1 VREKIRVDRLEIGM
15 YVESLCGKWIDHPF
29 WRTRFLVRNERE
41 LAALRA
47 SGVAECWIDRSKGV
61 ERGDGSVAT
70 AGDRVLPVAEG
81 AASATPSAEG
91 QPPAGVAERQAAG
104 EAGPVE
110 PALRARG
117 DDPARR
123 NGPTEAPT
131 PVLRYEDEVERAAV
145 VCAQA
150 ARATQ
155 SLFREARLG
164 RAIELDRC
172 AAVAQQIAESATRNP
187 SALVSLARVRTHHS
201 YTFMHSIAVC
211 ALMTALAR
219 ELGFDEA
226 ATRDAALAGLL
237 HDIGKAGI
245 ERALLDKPGRLSDE
259 EFVAMKKHPEIG
271 HRMLIESRAV
281 NDVVLRACLHH
292 HERYDGDGYP
302 AGLAG
307 EAIPCA
313 ARMNALCDVYD
324 AITSLRAY
332 KEPWDPAESIAKMA
346 AWTKAGQF
354 DPALFRAFA
363 NTVGIY
369 PVGSLVRMKSGRLG
383 IVVDQNPQLPA
394 QPCVKIFW
402 STRKSLPVRV
412 ERVDLADAGAGDRIV
427 ARESNAQWGFR
438 HLPELLMGEET
449 YRKLAAA

>member
-1 VREKIRVDRLEIGM
+1 VAVREKVRVERLEIGM

-29 WRTRFLVRNERE
+29 WRTRFVVRNERE

-47 SGVAECWIDRSKGV
+47 SGIAECWIDRSK
-61 ERGDGSVAT
+61 SVARAEPAPRAAAPAT
-70 AGDRVLPVAEG
+70 AAAADAGRAE
-81 AASATPSAEG
+81 A
-91 QPPAGVAERQAAG
+91 
-104 EAGPVE
+104 
-110 PALRARG
+110 ALRAAT
-117 DDPARR
+117 DDPAHRKTS
-123 NGPTEAPT
+123 TEVPRAG
-131 PVLRYEDEVERAAV
+131 LRYEDEVERASV

-172 AAVAQQIAESATRNP
+172 AEVAQQIAESATRNP

-219 ELGFDEA
+219 QLGFDDC

-245 ERALLDKPGRLSDE
+245 GRELLDKPGRLSDD
-259 EFVAMKKHPEIG
+259 EFVAVKKHPEIG
-271 HRMLIESRAV
+271 HRMLVENHAV

-292 HERYDGDGYP
+292 HERYDGEGYP
-302 AGLAG
+302 ARLAG
-307 EAIPCA
+307 EAIPYE

-332 KEPWDPAESIAKMA
+332 KQPWDPAESIAKMA
-346 AWTKAGQF
+346 AWTKSGQF

-369 PVGSLVRMKSGRLG
+369 PVGSLVRMKSERLAV
-383 IVVDQNPQLPA
+383 VVDQNPRLPA
-394 QPCVKIFW
+394 QPCVKVFW
-402 STRKSLPVRV
+402 STRRSLPVRV
-412 ERVDLADAGAGDRIV
+412 ERIDLADPATSDRIA
-427 ARESNAQWGFR
+427 ARESNEQWGFK